1 LLFGFFRI
9 FSCGYHSKPLGKVY
23 YGKAS
28 WYGKEFHGKKT
39 ASGEIFDM
47 YKLTAAHRTLP
58 LGSRVRVKNLE
69 NGKTVVVRVNDRGPF
84 KEGRIIDL
92 SYQAAKKIGMLK
104 KGMVEVRI
112 DVIPGR
118 ER

>member
-1 LLFGFFRI
+1 
-9 FSCGYHSKPLGKVY
+9 
-23 YGKAS
+23 
-28 WYGKEFHGKKT
+28 
-39 ASGEIFDM
+39 M

-58 LGSRVRVKNLE
+58 LGTRVRVKNLE
-69 NGKTVVVRVNDRGPF
+69 NGKTVVVRINDRGPF

-104 KGMVEVRI
+104 KGTVEVRI